1 MESAITSALT
11 PPDARTRRLP
21 GRALGACVAVAVA
34 AWVVRCVVTAAGWFY
49 WDDLSLYAT
58 AKAESNP
65 FALLLR
71 VHDGHVMPGAWL
83 IEWLLAHAAPLNWA
97 AAVAV
102 VALLHAVALAAVGR
116 ALWILASLRGAPVGA
131 AAVAVPLALYGF
143 APLVL
148 PAGTWVAASLNAL
161 PLHAALALGVAHLV
175 RAVHGDSA
183 HPGRDALVAA
193 ASVVVGGCF
202 TERAMFIVPAGVL
215 VLLAM
220 ALAGRG
226 AGRPGA
232 WVRALVPSII
242 ATGIGVVVYFVATS
256 SEDLTPPDEPS
267 LPGVGEALKS
277 TYIDVVLPALAG
289 GPWRWDRWHP
299 GPPFADPDALAI
311 AAGVVVAAG
320 VLVWT
325 YLRRGA
331 GAWLWMPVAV
341 YPIAPAL
348 ALAFARSGPETAAV
362 VANTM
367 RHVSEL
373 SVLIALCAT
382 LVATF
387 PRMGSV
393 AGADTGAARAE
404 GANGQAGAT
413 RAPAWRIGAAVAAV
427 LLIASSAVTHVS
439 YARSW
444 SEQPSRD
451 YFAGLRDTAVERGE
465 GNPLPDQAVALNVLL
480 PVVAPNHML
489 SRLVDGVPGYPEIR
503 NWATDPVLLG
513 DDGRPRETEML
524 ELRHITQGPEEGCGT
539 RIPAGGEPVQIP
551 LDGPLIEREWVVQLN
566 YFASADGTVDLSLGS
581 GEAETVPVTAGLG
594 QVTVLIT
601 GDGESLGVAPSG
613 EVGDMCVASGPI
625 GGLLPK

>member
-1 MESAITSALT
+1 MEPAITSAPT
-11 PPDARTRRLP
+11 SPDARTRRLP
-21 GRALGACVAVAVA
+21 GAALGACVAVAVA
-34 AWVVRCVVTAAGWFY
+34 AWVVRCVVTAVGWFY

-58 AKAESNP
+58 TKAESNP

-71 VHDGHVMPGAWL
+71 VHDGHVMPGAWI

-116 ALWILASLRGAPVGA
+116 ALWILAALRGASVSA

-161 PLHAALALGVAHLV
+161 PLHAALALGVAHIV
-175 RAVHGDSA
+175 RAVYGNSA
-183 HPGRDALVAA
+183 HPGRDAAVAA
-193 ASVVVGGCF
+193 VAVVAGGCF
-202 TERAMFIVPAGVL
+202 TERALFIVPAGVL

-220 ALAGRG
+220 MLAGRR
-226 AGRPGA
+226 ADKPGA
-232 WVRALVPSII
+232 WVRALVPPII
-242 ATGIGVVVYFVATS
+242 ATGIGVIVYFVATS
-256 SEDLTPPDEPS
+256 GQDLTPPNEPS

-277 TYIDVVLPALAG
+277 TYVDVVLPALAG
-289 GPWRWDRWHP
+289 GPWQWDRWHP
-299 GPPFADPDALAI
+299 GPPFADPSALAI
-311 AAGVVVAAG
+311 AAGVAVAAA
-320 VLVWT
+320 VFVFT
-325 YLRRGA
+325 YLRKGA
-331 GAWLWMPVAV
+331 GAWLWMPVAA

-387 PRMGSV
+387 PGKRSA
-393 AGADTGAARAE
+393 AGADV
-404 GANGQAGAT
+404 T

-451 YFAGLRDTAVERGE
+451 YFAGLRDTAAERGE
-465 GNPLPDQAVALNVLL
+465 GNPLPDQAVALDVLL

-524 ELRHITQGPEEGCGT
+524 ELRHIAQGPEEGCGT
-539 RIPAGGEPVQIP
+539 RIPAGSGPAQIP

-601 GDGESLGVAPSG
+601 GDGESLGVAPSAK
-613 EVGDMCVASGPI
+613 VGDMCVASGPI

>member
-1 MESAITSALT
+1 MEPAINSALT
-11 PPDARTRRLP
+11 PTDSRTRRLP

-34 AWVVRCVVTAAGWFY
+34 AWVVRCLVTAVGWFY
-49 WDDLSLYAT
+49 WDDLSLYAA

-65 FALLLR
+65 IALLLR

-83 IEWLLAHAAPLNWA
+83 LEWLLAHAAPLNWA

-102 VALLHAVALAAVGR
+102 ATLLHAVALAAVGR
-116 ALWILASLRGAPVGA
+116 ALWILASLRGAPVRA
-131 AAVAVPLALYGF
+131 ASVAVPLALYGF

-175 RAVHGDSA
+175 RAVHGSSA
-183 HPGRDALVAA
+183 RPGRDALVAA
-193 ASVVVGGCF
+193 GAVVAGGCF
-202 TERAMFIVPAGVL
+202 TERAVFIVPAAVL
-215 VLLAM
+215 VLVAM
-220 ALAGRG
+220 LLAGRG
-226 AGRPGA
+226 ADRPGA
-232 WVRALVPSII
+232 WVRALLPPVI
-242 ATGIGVVVYFVATS
+242 ATGVGAIVYFLATS
-256 SEDLTPPDEPS
+256 GQDVTPPNEPS
-267 LPGVGEALKS
+267 LPGAGEALKS
-277 TYIDVVLPALAG
+277 TYVDVVLPALAG
-289 GPWRWDRWHP
+289 GPWQWDRWHP
-299 GPPFADPDALAI
+299 GPPFADPSIFAI
-311 AAGVVVAAG
+311 VAGLVVAAG
-320 VLVWT
+320 VLACT

-331 GAWLWMPVAV
+331 GVWLWMPVAV

-362 VANTM
+362 IANTM

-387 PRMGSV
+387 PGKGS
-393 AGADTGAARAE
+393 ATGQAAGAARPETVAAE
-404 GANGQAGAT
+404 ADAA
-413 RAPAWRIGAAVAAV
+413 RAPAWRIGAAVAAA

-451 YFAGLRDTAVERGE
+451 YFAGLRATAAERGE
-465 GNPLPDQAVALNVLL
+465 GDPLPDQAVALDVLL

-524 ELRHITQGPEEGCGT
+524 ELRHIAQGPEQGCGT
-539 RIPAGGEPVQIP
+539 RISAGAEPAQIP

-566 YFASADGTVDLSLGS
+566 YFASADGTVDLSLG
-581 GEAETVPVTAGLG
+581 GGDAETVPVTAGLG

-601 GDGESLGVAPSG
+601 GDGESLGVAPG
-613 EVGDMCVASGPI
+613 AEVGDMCVASGPI

>member
-1 MESAITSALT
+1 MEPAITSAPT
-11 PPDARTRRLP
+11 PPAARTRRLP
-21 GRALGACVAVAVA
+21 GTALGACVAVAVA
-34 AWVVRCVVTAAGWFY
+34 AWVVRCVVTAVGWFY

-58 AKAESNP
+58 TKAESNP

-71 VHDGHVMPGAWL
+71 VHDGHVMPGAWI

-116 ALWILASLRGAPVGA
+116 ALWILASLRGASVSA

-161 PLHAALALGVAHLV
+161 PLHAALALGVAHIV
-175 RAVHGDSA
+175 RAVYGNAA
-183 HPGRDALVAA
+183 HPGRDAAVAA
-193 ASVVVGGCF
+193 VAVVAGGCF
-202 TERAMFIVPAGVL
+202 TERALFIVPAGVL
-215 VLLAM
+215 VVLAM
-220 ALAGRG
+220 MLAGRG
-226 AGRPGA
+226 ADKPGA
-232 WVRALVPSII
+232 WVRALVPPII
-242 ATGIGVVVYFVATS
+242 ATGIGVIVYFVATS
-256 SEDLTPPDEPS
+256 GQDLTPPNEPS

-277 TYIDVVLPALAG
+277 TYVDVVLPALAG
-289 GPWRWDRWHP
+289 GPWQWDRWHP
-299 GPPFADPDALAI
+299 GPPFADPSALAI
-311 AAGVVVAAG
+311 AAGVAVAAA
-320 VLVWT
+320 VLAFT
-325 YLRRGA
+325 YLRKGA
-331 GAWLWMPVAV
+331 GAWLWMPVAA

-387 PRMGSV
+387 PGKRS
-393 AGADTGAARAE
+393 ATGADVA
-404 GANGQAGAT
+404 
-413 RAPAWRIGAAVAAV
+413 RAPAWRVGAAVVAV

-451 YFAGLRDTAVERGE
+451 YFAGLRDTAAERGE
-465 GNPLPDQAVALNVLL
+465 GNPLPDQAVALDVLL

-524 ELRHITQGPEEGCGT
+524 ELRHIAQGPESGCGT
-539 RIPAGGEPVQIP
+539 RIPAGSGPAQIP

-566 YFASADGTVDLSLGS
+566 YFASAEGTVDLSLGR

-601 GDGESLGVAPSG
+601 GDGESLGVAPSA

>member
-1 MESAITSALT
+1 MEPAITSAPT
-11 PPDARTRRLP
+11 PPAARTRRLP
-21 GRALGACVAVAVA
+21 GTALGACMAVAVA
-34 AWVVRCVVTAAGWFY
+34 AWVVRCVVTAVGWFY

-58 AKAESNP
+58 TKAESNP

-71 VHDGHVMPGAWL
+71 VHDGHVMPGAWI

-116 ALWILASLRGAPVGA
+116 ALWILASLRGASVSV

-161 PLHAALALGVAHLV
+161 PLHAALALGVAHIV
-175 RAVHGDSA
+175 RAVYGNAA
-183 HPGRDALVAA
+183 HPGRDAAVAA
-193 ASVVVGGCF
+193 VAVVAGGCF
-202 TERAMFIVPAGVL
+202 TERALFIVPAGVL

-220 ALAGRG
+220 MLAGRG
-226 AGRPGA
+226 ADKPGA
-232 WVRALVPSII
+232 WVRALVPPII
-242 ATGIGVVVYFVATS
+242 ATGIGVIVYFVATS
-256 SEDLTPPDEPS
+256 GQDLTPPNEPS

-277 TYIDVVLPALAG
+277 TYVDVVLPALAG
-289 GPWRWDRWHP
+289 GPWQWDRWHP
-299 GPPFADPDALAI
+299 GPPFADPSALAI
-311 AAGVVVAAG
+311 AAGVAVAAA
-320 VLVWT
+320 VLAFT
-325 YLRRGA
+325 YLRKGA
-331 GAWLWMPVAV
+331 GAWLWMPVAA

-387 PRMGSV
+387 PGKRS
-393 AGADTGAARAE
+393 ATGADVA
-404 GANGQAGAT
+404 
-413 RAPAWRIGAAVAAV
+413 RAPAWRVGAAVAAV

-451 YFAGLRDTAVERGE
+451 YFAGLRDTAAERGE
-465 GNPLPDQAVALNVLL
+465 GNPLPDQAVALDVLL

-524 ELRHITQGPEEGCGT
+524 ELRHIAQGPEEGCGT
-539 RIPAGGEPVQIP
+539 RIPAGSGPAQIP

-601 GDGESLGVAPSG
+601 GDGESLGVAPSA

>member
-1 MESAITSALT
+1 MEPAITSALT

-21 GRALGACVAVAVA
+21 GTALGALVAVAVA
-34 AWVVRCVVTAAGWFY
+34 AWVVRCVVTAVGWFY

-58 AKAESNP
+58 TKAESNP

-71 VHDGHVMPGAWL
+71 VHDGHVMPGTWL
-83 IEWLLAHAAPLNWA
+83 VEWLLAHAAPLNWA
-97 AAVAV
+97 AAVGVA
-102 VALLHAVALAAVGR
+102 ALLHAIGLAAVGR

-131 AAVAVPLALYGF
+131 VAVAVPLALYGF

-148 PAGTWVAASLNAL
+148 PAGTWIAASLNAL
-161 PLHAALALGVAHLV
+161 PLHAALALGVAYIV
-175 RAVHGDSA
+175 RAVHGSSA
-183 HPGRDALVAA
+183 HPGRDAGIAAVA
-193 ASVVVGGCF
+193 VVAGGCF
-202 TERAMFIVPAGVL
+202 TERSIFIVPAAVL

-220 ALAGRG
+220 VLAGRG
-226 AGRPGA
+226 AGSPGA
-232 WVRALVPSII
+232 WARALVPPII
-242 ATGIGVVVYFVATS
+242 ATGIGVIVYFIATNGQ
-256 SEDLTPPDEPS
+256 DVTPPDEPS
-267 LPGVGEALKS
+267 LAGVGEALKS
-277 TYIDVVLPALAG
+277 TYVDVVLPALAG

-299 GPPFADPDALAI
+299 GPPFADPSAFAI
-311 AAGVVVAAG
+311 AAGVVVAAA
-320 VLVWT
+320 VLAFT
-325 YLRRGA
+325 YLRKGA

-387 PRMGSV
+387 PGKDGAADADGR
-393 AGADTGAARAE
+393 AGAS
-404 GANGQAGAT
+404 
-413 RAPAWRIGAAVAAV
+413 RAPALRIGAAVAAV

-451 YFAGLRDTAVERGE
+451 YFAGLRDTAAERGE

-524 ELRHITQGPEEGCGT
+524 ELRHIAQGPEEGCGT
-539 RIPAGGEPVQIP
+539 RISAGAGPAQIP

-601 GDGESLGVAPSG
+601 GDGESLGVAPSA

>member
-1 MESAITSALT
+1 MEPAITSAPT
-11 PPDARTRRLP
+11 PPAARTRRLP
-21 GRALGACVAVAVA
+21 GTALGACVAVAVA
-34 AWVVRCVVTAAGWFY
+34 AWVVRCVVTAVGWFY

-58 AKAESNP
+58 TKTESNP

-71 VHDGHVMPGAWL
+71 VHDGHVMPGAWI

-116 ALWILASLRGAPVGA
+116 ALWILAALRGASVSA

-161 PLHAALALGVAHLV
+161 PLHAALALGVAHIV
-175 RAVHGDSA
+175 RAVYGNAA
-183 HPGRDALVAA
+183 HPGRDAAVAA
-193 ASVVVGGCF
+193 VAVVAGGCF
-202 TERAMFIVPAGVL
+202 TERALFIVPAGVL

-220 ALAGRG
+220 MFAGRG
-226 AGRPGA
+226 ADKPGA
-232 WVRALVPSII
+232 WVRALVPPII
-242 ATGIGVVVYFVATS
+242 ATGIGVIVYFVATS
-256 SEDLTPPDEPS
+256 GQDLTPPNEPS

-277 TYIDVVLPALAG
+277 TYVDVVLPALAG
-289 GPWRWDRWHP
+289 GPWQWDRWHP
-299 GPPFADPDALAI
+299 GPPFADPSALAI
-311 AAGVVVAAG
+311 AAGVAVAAA
-320 VLVWT
+320 VLAFT
-325 YLRRGA
+325 YLRKGA
-331 GAWLWMPVAV
+331 GAWLWMPVAA

-382 LVATF
+382 LIATF
-387 PRMGSV
+387 PGKRS
-393 AGADTGAARAE
+393 ATGADVA
-404 GANGQAGAT
+404 
-413 RAPAWRIGAAVAAV
+413 RAPAWRVGAAVAAV

-451 YFAGLRDTAVERGE
+451 YFAGLRDTAAERGE
-465 GNPLPDQAVALNVLL
+465 GNPLPDQAVALDVLL

-524 ELRHITQGPEEGCGT
+524 ELRHIAQGPEEGCGT
-539 RIPAGGEPVQIP
+539 RIPAGSGPAQIP

-566 YFASADGTVDLSLGS
+566 YFTSAEGTVDLSLGS

-601 GDGESLGVAPSG
+601 GDGESLGVAPSA

>member
-1 MESAITSALT
+1 MEPTITSALT

-21 GRALGACVAVAVA
+21 GKALGACVAVAVA
-34 AWVVRCVVTAAGWFY
+34 AWIVRCVVTAAGWFY

-65 FALLLR
+65 FVLLLR

-83 IEWLLAHAAPLNWA
+83 IEWLLAHVAPLNWP

-116 ALWILASLRGAPVGA
+116 ALWILASLRGAPVNA
-131 AAVAVPLALYGF
+131 VAVAVPLALYGF

-148 PAGTWVAASLNAL
+148 PAGTWVAASLNSL
-161 PLHAALALGVAHLV
+161 PLHATLALGVAHLV
-175 RAVHGDSA
+175 RAVHGTSA

-193 ASVVVGGCF
+193 VAVVIGGCF
-202 TERAMFIVPAGVL
+202 TERALFIVPAGVL

-220 ALAGRG
+220 LLAGRG
-226 AGRPGA
+226 AERPGA
-232 WVRALVPSII
+232 WVRALVPPII
-242 ATGIGVVVYFVATS
+242 ATGIGAIVYFVATS
-256 SEDLTPPDEPS
+256 GQDLTPPNEPS

-289 GPWRWDRWHP
+289 GPWQWDRWHP
-299 GPPFADPDALAI
+299 GPPFADPSILAI
-311 AAGVVVAAG
+311 VSGVVVAVG
-320 VLVWT
+320 VLAWT

-382 LVATF
+382 LVVTF
-387 PRMGSV
+387 PGKRGA
-393 AGADTGAARAE
+393 AGADAK
-404 GANGQAGAT
+404 

-444 SEQPSRD
+444 SDQPSRD
-451 YFAGLRDTAVERGE
+451 YFAGLRETAAERGE

-489 SRLVDGVPGYPEIR
+489 SRLVDGVPGYPEVGH
-503 NWATDPVLLG
+503 WATDPVLLG

-524 ELRHITQGPEEGCGT
+524 ELRHIAQGPEEGCGT
-539 RIPAGGEPVQIP
+539 RISAGAEPVQIP

-601 GDGESLGVAPSG
+601 GDGEALGVAPSA